1 MRSGDAI
8 PCVTSTAT
16 VMDALHEITRKQLGM
31 TAVLDE
37 RGALAGIFTDG
48 DLRRLLERV
57 GDVRQLAVIDVMT
70 RTPLTIGP
78 DALAAE
84 AAQLM
89 DRHRKN
95 QLLVVDHSGQL
106 VGALNNLDL
115 MNAKVI

>member
-1 MRSGDAI
+1 
-8 PCVTSTAT
+8 
-16 VMDALHEITRKQLGM
+16 MDALHEITRKQLGM

-37 RGALAGIFTDG
+37 HGTLTGIFTDG

-57 GDVRQLAVIDVMT
+57 GDVRPLAVADVMT
-70 RTPLTIGP
+70 RTPLTIDP
-78 DALAAE
+78 DALAVE

-89 DRHRKN
+89 DRNRKN
-95 QLLVVDHSGQL
+95 QLLVIDGGGRL

>member
-1 MRSGDAI
+1 
-8 PCVTSTAT
+8 
-16 VMDALHEITRKQLGM
+16 MDAVHEITRKQLGM
-31 TAVLDE
+31 TAVLE

-57 GDVRQLAVIDVMT
+57 GDVRSLAVADVMT

-78 DALAAE
+78 DVLAVE

-89 DRHRKN
+89 ERTRRS
-95 QLLVVDHSGQL
+95 QLLVVDRDGRL